1 MKWEIIYH
9 KDVDD
14 DLKSVGP
21 AAARRI
27 VRAIDEKLSR
37 APEKFGAPLS
47 NNLKNFRKLRI
58 IDFRVVYQ
66 LIDKKVIVF
75 VLAVGPRRDKEIY
88 CAASN
93 RML

>member
-1 MKWEIIYH
+1 MNWEIIYH

-14 DLKSVGP
+14 DLQSVGP

-27 VRAIDEKLSR
+27 IQTINGKLTQ

-58 IDFRVVYQ
+58 QDFRVVYKVFN
-66 LIDKKVIVF
+66 KKVIVF

-88 CAASN
+88 RSALK
-93 RML
+93 RI

>member
-9 KDVDD
+9 NDVDD

-27 VRAIDEKLSR
+27 IRTIDEKLTR
-37 APEKFGAPLS
+37 EPERFGAPLS
-47 NNLKNFRKLRI
+47 HHLKDFRKLRI
-58 IDFRVVYQ
+58 GDYRVVYQ
-66 LIDKKVIVF
+66 VFHKKVIVF

-88 CAASN
+88 RSASE
-93 RML
+93 RI

>member
-9 KDVDD
+9 KDVDE

-27 VRAIDEKLSR
+27 IKIIDKKLVCE
-37 APEKFGAPLS
+37 PEKFGSPLS
-47 NNLKNFRKLRI
+47 HNLRNFRKLRI
-58 IDFRVVYQ
+58 GDFRVVYQ
-66 LIDKKVIVF
+66 VFSKKVIVF

-88 CAASN
+88 RSATD
-93 RML
+93 RL

>member
-1 MKWEIIYH
+1 MTWKIIYH

-27 VRAIDEKLSR
+27 ILTINEKLTKV
-37 APEKFGAPLS
+37 PEKFGAPLS

-58 IDFRVVYQ
+58 GDFRVVYQ
-66 LIDKKVIVF
+66 IRNKEIIVF
-75 VLAVGPRRDKEIY
+75 VLAVGPRKDKQIY
-88 CAASN
+88 RSASK
-93 RML
+93 RI

>member
-37 APEKFGAPLS
+37 APEKFGVPLS
-47 NNLKNFRKLRI
+47 NGSDKFRR
-58 IDFRVVYQ
+58 
-66 LIDKKVIVF
+66 
-75 VLAVGPRRDKEIY
+75 
-88 CAASN
+88 
-93 RML
+93 